1 MRSVPLLLIALG
13 LGSCATTFNHPVQ
26 EVTVT
31 PLFQGAA
38 QAQPVRVLI
47 TSGLGTYRA
56 ALPVKFAVTPDTWTH
71 VTVKIVEPCFK
82 QSEHALPRS
91 VTPWILGDA
100 LGFAVTAGA
109 AGVFALAGD
118 GLDGTMWSYR
128 RDVKV
133 PVEPVENFEACL
145 VESRKRPSEPFPASR
160 DPIWQDP
167 RDYSG
172 AKVAKKM

>member
-13 LGSCATTFNHPVQ
+13 LCSCATTFNHPVQ
-26 EVTVT
+26 EVTIAPAFRGEAKV
-31 PLFQGAA
+31 
-38 QAQPVRVLI
+38 QPVRVLI

-56 ALPVKFAVTPDTWTH
+56 ALPVKFAVTADTWTH
-71 VTVKIVEPCFK
+71 VTVKVVEPCFK

-91 VTPWILGDA
+91 ITPWILGDA

-118 GLDGTMWSYR
+118 GLDGTIWSYD

-133 PVEPVENFEACL
+133 SVEPVEDFAACIKDGR
-145 VESRKRPSEPFPASR
+145 SRAPFPASR
-160 DPIWQDP
+160 DTIWQDP
-167 RDYSG
+167 RDYSE
-172 AKVAKKM
+172 AKYTRKM